1 MSSTLNLS
9 CLASVWESEKNKDN
23 DHNISSLSRR
33 LRTVFLF
40 SVKFLHSLCC
50 LFNLFLLERS
60 ANERSNK
67 TKKPTLL
74 GDGCVE
80 ICLNEVMSPSP
91 GELLF

>member
-1 MSSTLNLS
+1 MITIKAAYLEDGEQCSCFQQNFWTLF
-9 CLASVWESEKNKDN
+9 V
-23 DHNISSLSRR
+23 
-33 LRTVFLF
+33 VF
-40 SVKFLHSLCC
+40 
-50 LFNLFLLERS
+50 LFLLEHS

-91 GELLF
+91 GELLFDASAQSPPSDKTVEMLHFS